1 MSNTTDTAAQAVH
14 GTNPQY
20 LVEKITRLKIY
31 NCTYWKEECF
41 GLTAA
46 TIIDKAVALKY
57 IAGTYGG
64 NNKPSKFM
72 CLLLKMLQLQPD
84 HDIVLEFIRND
95 DFKYLRALGAMYL
108 RLTGKA
114 EEIYRYLEPLYN
126 DYRPMIFRN
135 VSGWS
140 VTHMDEFIDSL
151 LREELVLDISM
162 PFILK
167 RIKLEEQN
175 VLPPR
180 KSPMEDELAEL
191 ERLAEEEGNEEDEDE
206 DADGNGND
214 DDVADRGDVGKG
226 TSIPAEDPRRTLS
239 VGGRTDVPAEDS
251 PQNLPKDSL
260 PDREE
265 TTSTSGHR
273 HAQEEVSRGRSRSR
287 SAGKVIDRK
296 ESRSRHRSS
305 SSSSRSRDDRKKK
318 DKHSRRSESRDS
330 RNRPLERHHRSR
342 DDDRHESRHRRDRS
356 RDRRRSKSYSRSRS
370 RSRSYDSEDRH
381 HHRRD
386 KRDKKKK
393 DHKKRHRRDRDRY
406 SSDDDSDSR
415 SDDSRRQASRKRHSR
430 DDSRSRRPS
439 DRDDDRG
446 SKRRR
451 EDDHR
456 EQRDDSRHRASKPTE
471 EPEEKLEAFSSK
483 ATAPKKP
490 VGEKAFD
497 KIFGKKKPAAGE
509 STNNGSRPANG
520 GGSASDNVR
529 GKVIVNDKGEKFV
542 ITASEGT
549 VEYWN
554 QMREALGMK
563 KLRA

>member
-57 IAGTYGG
+57 LSGTYGG

-151 LREELVLDISM
+151 LREEFMLDISL

-180 KSPMEDELAEL
+180 KSAMEDELAEL
-191 ERLAEEEGNEEDEDE
+191 ERLAEEEEEGDDEE
-206 DADGNGND
+206 AEENGD
-214 DDVADRGDVGKG
+214 DDNVADHGSAV
-226 TSIPAEDPRRTLS
+226 EEPRRTES
-239 VGGRTDVPAEDS
+239 SGGRDNVPAEDS
-251 PQNLPKDSL
+251 SQNHAKDPL

-265 TTSTSGHR
+265 TKSTSGHK
-273 HAQEEVSRGRSRSR
+273 HVQEEVSRGRSRSR
-287 SAGKVIDRK
+287 SADKVDDRK

-305 SSSSRSRDDRKKK
+305 PSPSRSRDDRKKK
-318 DKHSRRSESRDS
+318 DNHSRRSDS
-330 RNRPLERHHRSR
+330 RGSRSRTRERHHRSR
-342 DDDRHESRHRRDRS
+342 DDDRYESRHRRDRS

-370 RSRSYDSEDRH
+370 RSHDSEDRH

-406 SSDDDSDSR
+406 SSDDNSDSR
-415 SDDSRRQASRKRHSR
+415 SEDSRRQASRKRHSR

-439 DRDDDRG
+439 DRDDDRD

-451 EDDHR
+451 EDDNR
-456 EQRDDSRHRASKPTE
+456 EQRDDSRHRTSKPTE

-483 ATAPKKP
+483 AAAPKKP
-490 VGEKAFD
+490 VGEKVFD
-497 KIFGKKKPAAGE
+497 KIFGKKKPAGGE
-509 STNNGSRPANG
+509 STNSGSRPANG
-520 GGSASDNVR
+520 GGNASDNVR